1 MRDFTNEI
9 GWEILSRI
17 GYGWSDHDTES
28 THRMVIEAMELRGW
42 DADGIGEFIVDMLPE
57 WSGYE
62 IMATI
67 LDYEDR

>member
-17 GYGWSDHDTES
+17 GYGWSDHDIES
-28 THRMVIEAMELRGW
+28 TNEMVIEAMELRGW